1 MIKPHQNTRHVY
13 VTWPADLHIAV
24 RSVCIQRGITLS
36 EWIAEA
42 ARAHL
47 AEGAGAGAARD
58 EASE

>member
-1 MIKPHQNTRHVY
+1 MINPHQNTRHVY

-24 RSVCIQRGITLS
+24 RSVCIQRGIPLS

-47 AEGAGAGAARD
+47 AEGVEAAQVK
-58 EASE
+58 ASE

>member
-1 MIKPHQNTRHVY
+1 MTHSHQSTRHVY
-13 VTWPADLHIAV
+13 VTWPADLHVAV
-24 RSVCIQRGITLS
+24 RSVCIQRGIPLS

-47 AEGAGAGAARD
+47 AEGAEAAKA